1 MAGNVIYRGPI
12 KDEPETVS
20 DKTVAGAYLPGI
32 LVTESASALTV
43 ATGANI
49 EDDLLVLSNRRFY
62 GQDVA
67 TAYASG
73 DTGVAYRP
81 RPGEIYQVRVAATT
95 YAKSDPL
102 TVGASGYLEDAGAN
116 VFSHSS
122 RIRRAHTPQATWLM
136 FASPT
141 ASTSQRY
148 KEPYHARL

>member
-1 MAGNVIYRGPI
+1 MAGNVIYRSPI

-81 RPGEIYQVRVAATT
+81 RPGEIYQVRVAGTT

-102 TVGASGYLEDAGAN
+102 TVGASGYLEDAAAGERVLAFFEDTPGAYSAGDLAD
-116 VFSHSS
+116 V
-122 RIRRAHTPQATWLM
+122 RIANSFNIA
-136 FASPT
+136 AV
-141 ASTSQRY
+141 
-148 KEPYHARL
+148 

>member
-102 TVGASGYLEDAGAN
+102 TVGASGYLEDAAAGERVLAFFEDTPGAYSAGDLAD
-116 VFSHSS
+116 V
-122 RIRRAHTPQATWLM
+122 RIANSFNIA
-136 FASPT
+136 AV
-141 ASTSQRY
+141 
-148 KEPYHARL
+148 